1 MSMIIY
7 ISMIYYVNVIVLIS
21 VVITTHQDNT
31 LRITLG

>member
-21 VVITTHQDNT
+21 MFTTTHQDNT
-31 LRITLG
+31 LRIIRG